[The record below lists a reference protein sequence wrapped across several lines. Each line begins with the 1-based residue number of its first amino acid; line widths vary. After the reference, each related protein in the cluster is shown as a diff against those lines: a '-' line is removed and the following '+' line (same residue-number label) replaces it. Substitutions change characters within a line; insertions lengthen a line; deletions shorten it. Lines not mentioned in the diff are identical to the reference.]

1 LRCVRRRRESFGAL
15 PARHCGSG
23 GVVKTRGDGV
33 RGLKTPWKWG
43 TEEGAT
49 ASPAGFAHTNGTRRS
64 RARETPQGP
73 HTACLRGWETVGCPP
88 ATASVHEERKRVVA
102 GPPTAHHRM
111 LSMRAWVEGRRPG
124 PYPRW
129 PARGQKRSSVGL
141 VRGDNAT
148 GPTPPNPRA
157 ATTRQVPPIAVSR
170 GRRPP
175 VGPLGLLT
183 PRGASRRTHVYVASA
198 RVEAR
203 SGPLAPQKRRHP
215 PDPRRETGRGLPMR
229 CLGRRGAPAQAP
241 PIPQC
246 LLIGPHTMR
255 GLTTGQWLP
264 SSLSAR
270 ATQSVDIR
278 VCEALI
284 AITRW
289 DNVTIHFCATLSNLP
304 PSATTGRHIV
314 RLRQAA
320 SNHVHRRTEGG
331 AQPDQIAARSR
342 QNILKI
348 P

>member
-1 LRCVRRRRESFGAL
+1 
-15 PARHCGSG
+15 
-23 GVVKTRGDGV
+23 VKTRGDGV
-33 RGLKTPWKWG
+33 CGLKTLCEWG
-43 TEEGAT
+43 TEAGA
-49 ASPAGFAHTNGTRRS
+49 AAPPAGFAHTNGTRRS

-73 HTACLRGWETVGCPP
+73 HTACLRRWETVGCPP
-88 ATASVHEERKRVVA
+88 APTSIHEERKRVVVD
-102 GPPTAHHRM
+102 PPTAHHRM
-111 LSMRAWVEGRRPG
+111 LSMRAWVGGRRPG
-124 PYPRW
+124 PHPRW
-129 PARGQKRSSVGL
+129 PARCQKRSSVGL
-141 VRGDNAT
+141 VRGDSAT

-157 ATTRQVPPIAVSR
+157 GTARQVPAIAVSR

-183 PRGASRRTHVYVASA
+183 PGGVSWRTQVCVASA
-198 RVEAR
+198 RVEAS

-215 PDPRRETGRGLPMR
+215 PDPRRETGRGPPMR

-246 LLIGPHTMR
+246 LLIGPHTMH

-264 SSLSAR
+264 SSLPAH

-278 VCEALI
+278 VCEAQI
-284 AITRW
+284 EITRR
-289 DNVTIHFCATLSNLP
+289 DNVTTHFCATLSNLP

-314 RLRQAA
+314 RLRHAA
-320 SNHVHRRTEGG
+320 SNHVQRRTEGG

-348 P
+348 PGLHE